1 MTDSGQSLVE
11 QFLASESR
19 NSSPIAK
26 DEAKPKPSKE
36 AASREKQP
44 DSKAKEQSSKHSD
57 IKENEQIIEDEMDS
71 DIEFD
76 SDAGSLSLSDA
87 PRKSKSTVGKNL
99 FSNIEKDNRIVIPS
113 DEEMSGSEPEKK
125 KSSSK
130 EKSEVDASAKDAV
143 VLDTTMFQTNK
154 KDLNA
159 QQLHRKLQLQSN
171 RNKQSTSRHSPTDY
185 ISLSSDDDSEIE
197 STSIEKKDGKE
208 DDGEENEKRVKR
220 KLLRDDQLA
229 DDTKLAQKEE
239 SDRIKRLDRK
249 NERLSQFVQSQRESQ
264 EEDSESHSQSQV
276 PSQDDPN
283 EVLLDHD
290 TKKKEK
296 IVVHREITKH
306 LKPHQREGIK
316 FMYDCCYGSADTLD
330 KHPGS
335 GCILA
340 HCMGLGKT
348 LQLITLL
355 HTVISYPQLKTDKVL
370 VICPKSTVM
379 NWKDEIERWLSPIKN
394 SRRLKLFHFPESW

>member
-26 DEAKPKPSKE
+26 DEAKPKQSE
-36 AASREKQP
+36 ETASREKHP
-44 DSKAKEQSSKHSD
+44 DSKVKEQSSKPSD
-57 IKENEQIIEDEMDS
+57 IKKNERIIDEEMDS

-113 DEEMSGSEPEKK
+113 DEEMSGSETEKK

-130 EKSEVDASAKDAV
+130 EKSEVDSSAKDAV

-159 QQLHRKLQLQSN
+159 QQLHRKLQLQST
-171 RNKQSTSRHSPTDY
+171 RNKQSTSRQSPTDY

-208 DDGEENEKRVKR
+208 DDDEEKEKRVKR

-239 SDRIKRLDRK
+239 SDRIKRLDKK
-249 NERLSQFVQSQRESQ
+249 NERLSQFVQSQLESQ
-264 EEDSESHSQSQV
+264 EEESESHCQSQGS
-276 PSQDDPN
+276 SQGDPN